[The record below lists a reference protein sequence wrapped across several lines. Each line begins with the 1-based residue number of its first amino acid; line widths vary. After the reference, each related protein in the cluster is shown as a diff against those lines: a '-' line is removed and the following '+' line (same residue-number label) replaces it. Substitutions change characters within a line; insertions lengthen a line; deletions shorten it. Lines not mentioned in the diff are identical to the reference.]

1 MMGRPGGAGDVGG
14 VGGLRITHSQRY
26 SRDLFES
33 ERKCIREATQAT
45 QRRRRVMGRS
55 GGAGRHTLRDRAE
68 RAPGE

>member
-1 MMGRPGGAGDVGG
+1 MGG
-14 VGGLRITHSQRY
+14 VGGFRMTHSQGY

-33 ERKCIREATQAT
+33 ERRCSREATQAT
-45 QRRRRVMGRS
+45 QRRGRVMGQS